1 MIPVIIIS
9 GYLGA
14 GKTTLIR
21 DFLTDPKGLRATVL
35 VNDFGQ
41 INLDA
46 ELIAETGAD
55 TVALTNGCAC
65 CSIGDDLLGAT
76 QTAAADA
83 PDLLVIEASGVAQ
96 PGRLSRLL
104 RGVAGTLPARCLTVV
119 NLSRADMLA
128 RDKFVSRLFAQQTN
142 QADALC
148 LNRAPQGKAT
158 ALQVELRNRY
168 QATDLHGFLADKTGR
183 AKDTTATEH
192 DTRFSN
198 VTLHPGPMPEHS
210 VEEWLNRQAPSA
222 HRAKG
227 PLPVVQPDGQVMMAW
242 LDLVQGSFSLRPTP
256 EFPVQAQGRV
266 VVISP
271 D

>member
-55 TVALTNGCAC
+55 TIALTNGCAC

-76 QTAAADA
+76 QTAAANA

-96 PGRLSRLL
+96 PARLSRLL

-119 NLSRADMLA
+119 NLSRADRVA
-128 RDKFVSRLFAQQTN
+128 TDKFVSRLFRQQIE

-148 LNRAPQGKAT
+148 LNRATQGKTSELQLELQGSRQT
-158 ALQVELRNRY
+158 A
-168 QATDLHGFLADKTGR
+168 DLHGFLTDGARQGNNIP
-183 AKDTTATEH
+183 ATEH
-192 DTRFSN
+192 DTHFSN
-198 VTLHPGPMPEHS
+198 VTFHPDPMPAHR
-210 VEEWLNRQAPSA
+210 VEAWLKHQAPSA

-227 PLPVVQPDGQVMMAW
+227 PLPVLHEDGQMSMAW
-242 LDLVQGSFSLRPTP
+242 LDLVQGSFTLRPTP
-256 EFPVQAQGRV
+256 DLPVQNKGRI
-266 VVISP
+266 VVITPS
-271 D
+271 